1 MLCRDTSIADAE
13 TSMQYIIPFRFESK
27 DIRVLADERG
37 EPLFVGKD
45 ICLALGYADPTNAM
59 KQHCRGVVKRHPIV
73 DSLGRTQKVRVLT
86 EADMF
91 RLVVSSTLPSA
102 EAFERLVFEEI
113 LPAIRKTGSYVSMG
127 ATLESLPPAIAR
139 QVGGIIKAVVHKEV
153 SEALTLALPA
163 LIHGELAKQ
172 RTGIRHGVTAGQIWH
187 DHGLPTKGLRGYPS
201 WFGNRLA
208 GRGRA
213 RRQHV
218 AVVLGDYARAGDLRA
233 SSSIA
238 FAIGS
243 IS

>member
-1 MLCRDTSIADAE
+1 MSN
-13 TSMQYIIPFRFESK
+13 IIPFVFESK
-27 DIRVLADERG
+27 QVRAVRSEGG
-37 EPLFVGKD
+37 EPWFVAAD
-45 ICLALGYADPTNAM
+45 VASALGYLTAKDMTRFLDDDEKDGQIMPTPGGPQEMTIISESGLYHAVL
-59 KQHCRGVVKRHPIV
+59 KSRKPEAKRFKRWV
-73 DSLGRTQKVRVLT
+73 TGDVLPT
-86 EADMF
+86 
-91 RLVVSSTLPSA
+91 
-102 EAFERLVFEEI
+102 
-113 LPAIRKTGSYVSMG
+113 IRKTGSYLAPG

-153 SEALTLALPA
+153 SEALTLALPS

-187 DHGLPTKGLRGYPS
+187 DHGLPTKGLRGFPS

-243 IS
+243 ISCTTCLTW